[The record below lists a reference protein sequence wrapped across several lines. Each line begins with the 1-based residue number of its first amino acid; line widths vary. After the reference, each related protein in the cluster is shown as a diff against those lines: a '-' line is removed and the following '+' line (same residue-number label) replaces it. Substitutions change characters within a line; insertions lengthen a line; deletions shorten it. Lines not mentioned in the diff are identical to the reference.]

1 MSDSADI
8 SEEVGEEL
16 NRLCCIMDRII
27 GCADPRVVSTGLA
40 AVDAILL
47 REPRLRQLPHL
58 IEAFDS
64 LGPLKEELR
73 ARALAQR
80 VLMPPQHPHLRSV
93 DGCRRRCHMSQRQ

>member
-1 MSDSADI
+1 M
-8 SEEVGEEL
+8 
-16 NRLCCIMDRII
+16 
-27 GCADPRVVSTGLA
+27 VSTGLA

-80 VLMPPQHPHLRSV
+80 VLNAASAPTPPGVVAAAS
-93 DGCRRRCHMSQRQ
+93 